1 MTRPRRPFR
10 KPTPERLANA
20 ALFYLGRYAA
30 SEASLRRVL
39 DNKIRR
45 ACLADAAFA
54 ADLAAHEVL
63 RKAIEEII
71 ATHRRMGVLNDA
83 AYAEMKVYSLRRGG
97 KSARLITQKLA
108 QKGISTSH
116 IEAALLPEEGTEP
129 READLTA
136 AHALAKKRGLGPY
149 RRASGAGGQGEP
161 DKERKRAVREVSTMA
176 RAGFSFDVIRE
187 VLGAQSIDEGEDES
201 LTA

>member
-45 ACLADAAFA
+45 ACLVDAAFA
-54 ADLAAHEVL
+54 ADHAAQEVL

-71 ATHRRMGVLNDA
+71 ATHRRTGVLNDA
-83 AYAEMKVYSLRRGG
+83 AYAEMKVHSLRRSG

-108 QKGISTSH
+108 QKGVGAAH
-116 IEAALLPEEGTEP
+116 IEAALVLEEGEEP
-129 READLTA
+129 READLA
-136 AHALAKKRGLGPY
+136 AAQALAKKRGLGPY
-149 RRASGAGGQGEP
+149 RRACAAGQAGDRE
-161 DKERKRAVREVSTMA
+161 KERKRAVREVSTLA
-176 RAGFSFDVIRE
+176 RAGFPFDIIRE
-187 VLGAQSIDEGEDES
+187 VLGAEAAESVEDES